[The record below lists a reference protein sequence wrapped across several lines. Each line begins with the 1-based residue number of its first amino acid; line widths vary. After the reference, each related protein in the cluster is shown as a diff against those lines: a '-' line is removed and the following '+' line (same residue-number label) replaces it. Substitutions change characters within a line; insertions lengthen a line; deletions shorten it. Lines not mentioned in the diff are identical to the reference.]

1 LYRLTKASRVRLSPS
16 RLAKSL
22 GVMTFFWMM
31 EKKIPVNRPS
41 ARRHAR
47 VS

>member
-1 LYRLTKASRVRLSPS
+1 MKASRVSDSFS
-16 RLAKSL
+16 RLEKSF
-22 GVMTFFWMM
+22 GETTFFWMM